1 MRLSYREAVSEKK
14 KKKRD
19 RRGGTE
25 RSVFGRKPEWCLFFL
40 LFLAGLECAARKN
53 LFNCADGRLCY
64 IEFSALDTTPW
75 INRLV
80 AYTKSVLAQSRVRI
94 IGVCFGHQIVG
105 RALGSILTRSPLGF
119 EISVCKV
126 DLTETGK
133 SLFDGNESLHV
144 MQMHQDVVVDCP
156 LGVKLLGSSPMC
168 ENQGMYVQRRLIT
181 VQAHPEFSHD
191 IMKELIELR
200 KGKAFD
206 ETLAADGLRRVMGRN
221 NGYVV
226 AKAFLTFLIE

>member
-1 MRLSYREAVSEKK
+1 MVSFFPSFSRWFRMPSQKEFSV
-14 KKKRD
+14 
-19 RRGGTE
+19 RR
-25 RSVFGRKPEWCLFFL
+25 R
-40 LFLAGLECAARKN
+40 
-53 LFNCADGRLCY
+53 NCADGRLCY

-144 MQMHQDVVVDCP
+144 MQMHQDVVVACP

-200 KGKAFD
+200 KGKKFD

-221 NGYVV
+221 DGYVV
-226 AKAFLTFLIE
+226 AKAFLRFLIE

>member
-1 MRLSYREAVSEKK
+1 MKKIRRKK
-14 KKKRD
+14 K
-19 RRGGTE
+19 GTGE
-25 RSVFGRKPEWCLFFL
+25 GNRKECFGRKSEWCPFFP
-40 LFLAGLECAARKN
+40 LFLAGLECPARKN
-53 LFNCADGRLCY
+53 LFVRRRNCADGRLCY

-80 AYTKSVLAQSRVRI
+80 AYTKSVLAQTRVRI

-144 MQMHQDVVVDCP
+144 MQMHQDVVVACP

-181 VQAHPEFSHD
+181 VQAHPEFGHD
-191 IMKELIELR
+191 IMKGLIELR
-200 KGKAFD
+200 KGKKVID

-221 NGYVV
+221 DGYVV
-226 AKAFLTFLIE
+226 AKAFLRFLIE